1 MLDKE
6 KLEKAIRVSG
16 LSKKEIADE
25 LDIDETTLYRKIN
38 GISDFYREEISVLC
52 KLLKIKNPKPIFFK
66 D

>member
-52 KLLKIKNPKPIFFK
+52 KLLKIRNPKPIFFK